1 MIELHS
7 MRATP
12 NLGLA
17 IDLRR
22 SVTRLGRRLRAERSS
37 DALSANK
44 LCVLGYLYPNRECSP
59 GEVAAAEHLQPQSL
73 SKLLAELEEEGL
85 MVRSRSSRDGR
96 QSILKITQKGK
107 DSLRRDMSERD
118 IWLAAAISSVSETE
132 AQLLQIA
139 SGILERLADYSP
151 ESFNASRR
159 SA

>member
-1 MIELHS
+1 MKEPPHLAL
-7 MRATP
+7 AT
-12 NLGLA
+12 
-17 IDLRR
+17 DLRR
-22 SVTRLGRRLRAERSS
+22 SVTRLGRRLRTERSS

-44 LCVLGYLYPNRECSP
+44 LCVLGCLYPNRECSP

-73 SKLLAELEEEGL
+73 SKLLAELEAEGL

-118 IWLAAAISSVSETE
+118 IWLASAVSSISETE
-132 AQLLQIA
+132 VQLLQIA
-139 SGILERLADYSP
+139 SGIIERLADYSP
-151 ESFNASRR
+151 ESSNANKG

>member
-1 MIELHS
+1 MKENSNLAL
-7 MRATP
+7 AT
-12 NLGLA
+12 
-17 IDLRR
+17 DLRR
-22 SVTRLGRRLRAERSS
+22 SVTRLGRRLRAERSI

-73 SKLLAELEEEGL
+73 SKLLAELEAEGL

-107 DSLRRDMSERD
+107 DTLRRDMSERD
-118 IWLAAAISSVSETE
+118 IWLASAISSISETE
-132 AQLLQIA
+132 VQLLQIA
-139 SGILERLADYSP
+139 SGIMERLADYSA
-151 ESFNASRR
+151 ESSNAGRG